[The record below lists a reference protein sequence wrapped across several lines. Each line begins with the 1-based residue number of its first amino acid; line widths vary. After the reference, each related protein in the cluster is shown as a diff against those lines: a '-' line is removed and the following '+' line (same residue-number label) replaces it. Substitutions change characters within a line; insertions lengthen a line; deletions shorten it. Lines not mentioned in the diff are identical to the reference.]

1 LLMVHFMVIEVIP
14 WNPNGGS
21 QAKGNLPSDEYSGT
35 MSMNGAGVQ
44 AYDYRGNRINNLNN
58 IPLNP
63 VEVVYI
69 VADMPASK
77 LKQILQMRSFN

>member
-1 LLMVHFMVIEVIP
+1 
-14 WNPNGGS
+14 
-21 QAKGNLPSDEYSGT
+21 
-35 MSMNGAGVQ
+35 MNGAGVQ